1 MAAVHSPARLT
12 LAQLPP
18 ALREQIRTAA
28 IHADYDRLVA
38 LADQIAG
45 LDADRGRVLRQT
57 VERFDYQKLID
68 YVQGGEGHA

>member
-1 MAAVHSPARLT
+1 
-12 LAQLPP
+12 
-18 ALREQIRTAA
+18 
-28 IHADYDRLVA
+28 VA